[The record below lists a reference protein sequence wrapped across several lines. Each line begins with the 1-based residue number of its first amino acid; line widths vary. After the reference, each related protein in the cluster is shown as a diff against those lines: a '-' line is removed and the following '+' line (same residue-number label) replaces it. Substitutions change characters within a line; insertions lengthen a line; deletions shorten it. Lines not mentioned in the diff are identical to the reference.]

1 MEVIK
6 VWECG
11 SNTYTFSRKFTSK
24 GHYEFYLTDITGT
37 LVEIIMY
44 RAMGSFAT
52 RSGIDF
58 DIRVLAD
65 TEFVLPSSVLRELQ
79 KIIWN
84 INLFKKFTAEGI
96 ERVLDERKCKDR
108 KGLEDRFIS

>member
-44 RAMGSFAT
+44 RAMVSLAT

-65 TEFVLPSSVLRELQ
+65 TEFILPSSVLRGLQ
-79 KIIWN
+79 KLIWN
-84 INLFKKFTAEGI
+84 VNVFKEFTAEDI
-96 ERVLDERKCKDR
+96 ERVLDERKGKDR
-108 KGLEDRFIS
+108 KGLED